1 MAGRRDCNSVVTAGR
16 MAKANEFF
24 DAADHLGEEMPNA
37 AGDLYVDAGIAASDV
52 ICCVRL
58 GMHSNTGNHNEAIAL
73 LKKADSGSERHL
85 STLLNLKNKAAY
97 MHQDLSSAELKKMN
111 RAAEHLVE
119 TAKRMVAS
127 RT

>member
-1 MAGRRDCNSVVTAGR
+1 MAGQRSCDAVVTAGR
-16 MAKANEFF
+16 MSKATEFF
-24 DAADHLGEEMPNA
+24 AAAEHLGGEMPNA

-58 GMHSNTGNHNEAIAL
+58 GVHSNTGSHHESVAL
-73 LKKADSGSERHL
+73 LKKADRGSERHL

-97 MHQDLSSAELKKMN
+97 MHQDLTAAELKKML

-119 TAKRMVAS
+119 AAKQAIAS
-127 RT
+127 RG